1 MGFSAEKKVGLV
13 FFLGIAL
20 LAVFTIMLTDI
31 NIFKKQYSF
40 DVIFEAVG
48 GLERGDKV
56 TLGGMVVGE
65 VKSLKYERGKIR
77 VTLNIDRDVEI
88 PEDSIFKLGDTGLL
102 GGKRV
107 DIVWGNEDSGFIEP
121 GAEVIGKTSPG
132 LSEAIASL
140 GEAGD
145 KVDEILTSVKDTTDK
160 ISRGEGTVGKLITEE
175 GIYNDIR
182 QISDRIVRGEGTIG
196 KLINDAELYNDMKK
210 LFADLKK
217 IIDDNREKVD
227 GIIAELKEATP
238 SVKKTMKNI
247 EEITDKINQGKGT
260 IGKLIN
266 EEEFYNDAESTLA
279 SVNTA
284 SQKLTDMVSKA
295 ERIRIYIGAEY
306 AYNERNKHGLTKA
319 YIEIEPSPSKLYRLG
334 VSMLSG
340 EGTEADTTDDPSS
353 EIDAQI
359 GLRFFDNRLTV
370 RGGLLEGRVGGGL
383 DFRIWDRDVIATVE
397 GRDVWSKEKDENID
411 PFLIRAFVDV
421 NVWWGF
427 YFRVGGDNLLDE
439 PGFYG
444 GAGLRIRDEDIKNLF
459 AFMSI

>member
-20 LAVFTIMLTDI
+20 LAVFTILLTDI

-40 DVIFEAVG
+40 DVIFDQVG

-56 TLGGMVVGE
+56 ALGGMIVGE
-65 VKSLKYERGKIR
+65 VKELKYERGKIR
-77 VTLNIDRDVEI
+77 VVLNIDRDVEI
-88 PEDSIFKLGDTGLL
+88 PRDSIFKLGDTGLL

-107 DIVWGNEDSGFIEP
+107 DIVWGNEGAGFIEP
-121 GAEVIGKTSPG
+121 GTEYIGKTSPG

-145 KVDEILTSVKDTTDK
+145 NVDEILTSVKDTTAK
-160 ISRGEGTVGKLITEE
+160 IARGEGTVGKLIAEE
-175 GIYNDIR
+175 EIYNDIR
-182 QISDRIVRGEGTIG
+182 RISDRIVQGHGTIG
-196 KLINDAELYNDMKK
+196 KLINDAELYNDVKK

-217 IIDDNREKVD
+217 IIEENRAEID
-227 GIIAELKEATP
+227 GIVAELKETTP
-238 SVKKTMKNI
+238 SIKKTMKNL
-247 EEITDKINQGKGT
+247 EEITDKINQGQGT

-266 EEEFYNDAESTLA
+266 EEEFYVEAQSTLT

-284 SQKLTDMVSKA
+284 SQKLTDMVTKA

-306 AYNERNKHGLTKA
+306 AYNTRNKHGLSKA
-319 YIEIEPSPSKLYRLG
+319 YIEIEPSPSKLYRIG
-334 VSMLSG
+334 VSLLSG
-340 EGTEADTTDDPSS
+340 EGTEAETTDDPHT
-353 EIDAQI
+353 EFDAQI

-370 RGGLLEGRVGGGL
+370 RAGILEGRVGGGL

-397 GRDVWSKEKDENID
+397 GRAVWSKEKDENID
-411 PFLIRAFVDV
+411 PFLLRAYVDV
-421 NVWWGF
+421 NVFWGF
-427 YFRVGGDNLLDE
+427 YLRVGGDNLVDE

-444 GAGLRIRDEDIKNLF
+444 GGGLRIRDEDIKNLF

>member
-40 DVIFEAVG
+40 DVIFETVG

-77 VTLNIDRDVEI
+77 VTLNINRDVEI

-145 KVDEILTSVKDTTDK
+145 KVDEILTSVKDTTDR

-370 RGGLLEGRVGGGL
+370 RAGILEGRVGGGL

>member
-1 MGFSAEKKVGLV
+1 MSFSAEKKVGLV

-20 LAVFTIMLTDI
+20 LALFTILLTDI
-31 NIFKKQYSF
+31 NIFKRQYSI
-40 DVIFEAVG
+40 DVIFEQVG

-56 TLGGMVVGE
+56 TLGGMIVGE
-65 VKSLKYERGKIR
+65 VKVLKYERGTIR
-77 VTLNIDRDVEI
+77 VVLNINRDVEI
-88 PEDSIFKLGDTGLL
+88 PRDSVFKLGDTGLL

-107 DIVWGNEDSGFIEP
+107 DIIWGNEESGIIEP
-121 GAEVIGKTSPG
+121 GAEVIGRPSPG

-145 KVDEILTSVKDTTDK
+145 KVDEILTSIKEITAKV
-160 ISRGEGTVGKLITEE
+160 SRGEGTVGKLIAEDD
-175 GIYNDIR
+175 IYNDIR
-182 QISDRIVRGEGTIG
+182 RISDRISRGKGTLG
-196 KLINDAELYNDMKK
+196 KLINDAELYNDLKK

-217 IIDDNREKVD
+217 IIEENRGKIEEIV
-227 GIIAELKEATP
+227 AELKDAAP
-238 SVKKTMKNI
+238 SIKKTMKNL

-266 EEEFYNDAESTLA
+266 EEDLYTDAQSTLT

-284 SQKLTDMVSKA
+284 SQKLTDMVSKT

-306 AYNERNKHGLTKA
+306 AYNTRNKHGLTKA

-334 VSMLSG
+334 VSLLSG
-340 EGTEADTTDDPSS
+340 EGTEAETSDSPHS

-359 GLRFFDNRLTV
+359 GLRFFDNRLTI
-370 RGGLLEGRVGGGL
+370 RAGLLEGRMGGGL
-383 DFRIWDRDVIATVE
+383 DFRIWDRDVVATVE
-397 GRDVWSKEKDENID
+397 GRAVWSKEKDENIN
-411 PFLIRAFVDV
+411 PFLLRAYVDV

-427 YFRVGGDNLLDE
+427 YLRIGGDNLIDE

-459 AFMSI
+459 AFVSI

>member
-40 DVIFEAVG
+40 DVIFETVG

-175 GIYNDIR
+175 EIYNDIR
-182 QISDRIVRGEGTIG
+182 RISDRIVRGEGTIG

-217 IIDDNREKVD
+217 IIEDNREKVD

-340 EGTEADTTDDPSS
+340 EGTEADTTDDPHS

-359 GLRFFDNRLTV
+359 GMRFFDNRLTV
-370 RGGLLEGRVGGGL
+370 RAGILEGRVGGGL

-411 PFLIRAFVDV
+411 PFLLRAFVDV

>member
-40 DVIFEAVG
+40 DVIFETVG

-175 GIYNDIR
+175 EIYNDIR
-182 QISDRIVRGEGTIG
+182 RISDRIVRGEGTIG
-196 KLINDAELYNDMKK
+196 KLINDAELYNDLKK

-340 EGTEADTTDDPSS
+340 EGTEADTTDDPHS

-359 GLRFFDNRLTV
+359 GMRFFDNRLTV
-370 RGGLLEGRVGGGL
+370 RAGILEGRVGGGL

-411 PFLIRAFVDV
+411 PFLLRAFVDV

>member
-40 DVIFEAVG
+40 DVIFETVG

-77 VTLNIDRDVEI
+77 VALNIDRDVEV
-88 PEDSIFKLGDTGLL
+88 PKDSIFKLGDTGLL

-107 DIVWGNEDSGFIEP
+107 DIVWGSEESGFIAP

-175 GIYNDIR
+175 EIYNDIR
-182 QISDRIVRGEGTIG
+182 RISGRIVRGEGTVG
-196 KLINDAELYNDMKK
+196 KLINDAELYNDLKK
-210 LFADLKK
+210 LFADLKQ
-217 IIDDNREKVD
+217 IIEDNREKVD
-227 GIIAELKEATP
+227 EIVAELKEATP
-238 SVKKTMKNI
+238 SVRKTMKNL

-266 EEEFYNDAESTLA
+266 EEEFYTDAQSTLA

-306 AYNERNKHGLTKA
+306 AYNERNKHGLSKA

-340 EGTEADTTDDPSS
+340 EGTEADTTDSPDS
-353 EIDAQI
+353 EFDAQI

-370 RGGLLEGRVGGGL
+370 RGGMLEGRVGGGL

-411 PFLIRAFVDV
+411 PFLLRAFVDV

-444 GAGLRIRDEDIKNLF
+444 GGGLRIRDEDIKNLF

>member
-40 DVIFEAVG
+40 DVIFETVG

-77 VTLNIDRDVEI
+77 VTLNINRDVEI

-121 GAEVIGKTSPG
+121 GAEVLGKTSPG

-145 KVDEILTSVKDTTDK
+145 KVDEILTSVKETTDK

-175 GIYNDIR
+175 EIYNDIR
-182 QISDRIVRGEGTIG
+182 RISDRIVRGEGTIG

-210 LFADLKK
+210 LFADLKE

>member
-40 DVIFEAVG
+40 DVIFETVG

-175 GIYNDIR
+175 EIYNDIR
-182 QISDRIVRGEGTIG
+182 RISDRIVRGEGTIG

-217 IIDDNREKVD
+217 IIEDNREKVD

-359 GLRFFDNRLTV
+359 GMRFFDNRLTV
-370 RGGLLEGRVGGGL
+370 RAGILEGRVGGGL

-411 PFLIRAFVDV
+411 PFLLRAFVDV

>member
-40 DVIFEAVG
+40 DVIFETVG

-77 VTLNIDRDVEI
+77 VTLNINRDVEI

-175 GIYNDIR
+175 EIYNDIR
-182 QISDRIVRGEGTIG
+182 RISDRIVRGEGTIG

-217 IIDDNREKVD
+217 IIEDNREKVD

-340 EGTEADTTDDPSS
+340 EGTEADTTDDPHS

-359 GLRFFDNRLTV
+359 GMRFFDNRLTV
-370 RGGLLEGRVGGGL
+370 RAGILEGRVGGGL

-411 PFLIRAFVDV
+411 PFLLRAFVDV

-427 YFRVGGDNLLDE
+427 YLRVGGDNLLDE